1 MTNFYSRLDN
11 TKRLSIIAGPCV
23 FESHDLSIEIASKLF
38 EICEKHNVNYCFK
51 MSFDKANRTSGNSYR
66 GADLDVVN
74 NVFEEVQ
81 CTLGIDTLTD
91 IHERDHAEDTCADI
105 LQIPAFLCRQTDL
118 IVAAANTGKVVNIKK
133 GQFLSPPEMK
143 NVVEKVTATGNKR
156 VIQTERGSSF
166 GYNNLVVDMRG
177 LDIMKQNDFPVVID
191 CTHAVQQPGGQGTS
205 SGGDRTF
212 APTIAKAAV
221 ATGIAG
227 VFMEVHPDPDSSPSD
242 GANMIRL
249 QDFEEIL
256 QTLLNIDGAV
266 K

>member
-1 MTNFYSRLDN
+1 
-11 TKRLSIIAGPCV
+11 
-23 FESHDLSIEIASKLF
+23 
-38 EICEKHNVNYCFK
+38 
-51 MSFDKANRTSGNSYR
+51 
-66 GADLDVVN
+66 
-74 NVFEEVQ
+74 
-81 CTLGIDTLTD
+81 
-91 IHERDHAEDTCADI
+91 
-105 LQIPAFLCRQTDL
+105 
-118 IVAAANTGKVVNIKK
+118 
-133 GQFLSPPEMK
+133 
-143 NVVEKVTATGNKR
+143 
-156 VIQTERGSSF
+156 
-166 GYNNLVVDMRG
+166 
-177 LDIMKQNDFPVVID
+177 MKQNNFPVVID